1 MGVIFIFIHLG
12 QDTVIRADEIIGVFD
27 LDTSTVSKPTRDYL
41 KRMQSEGKVI
51 NVSYDL
57 PKSFVLAQDKTNGE
71 KILYVS
77 PVSTQT
83 ILKRI
88 GNRKKL
94 NFNV

>member
-1 MGVIFIFIHLG
+1 MIFIFIHLG

-41 KRMQSEGKVI
+41 KQMQSSGRVV

-57 PKSFVLAQDKTNGE
+57 PKSFVLAQDKNSGE

-88 GNRKKL
+88 SNRKNI
-94 NFNV
+94 NFNA